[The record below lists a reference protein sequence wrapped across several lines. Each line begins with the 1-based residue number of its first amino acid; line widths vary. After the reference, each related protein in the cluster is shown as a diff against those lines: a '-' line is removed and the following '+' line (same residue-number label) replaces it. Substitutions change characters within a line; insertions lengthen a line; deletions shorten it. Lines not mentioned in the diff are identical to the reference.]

1 MYLTQ
6 RWIIATISG
15 ASDRYAVVLALFR
28 GVVAAR
34 GRRHCQKWEETGVRP
49 ACKSSADDAAHGPN
63 LLTIFA
69 LFSTQSGSGV
79 LEEIPNSKR

>member
-1 MYLTQ
+1 MYLTR

-34 GRRHCQKWEETGVRP
+34 GRWHCQKWEETGVRP
-49 ACKSSADDAAHGPN
+49 ACKSSTHAAAHVEN
-63 LLTIFA
+63 LLTISA
-69 LFSTQSGSGV
+69 LLNTQV
-79 LEEIPNSKR
+79 LEEIPNSQR